1 MKAVVQRAYG
11 DPEDVLSLQDIDTPT
26 IKDDEI
32 LVRVRAG
39 SVHPDVWHVVTGR
52 PYVLRMMGSGLR
64 RPKSRVPG
72 TDVSG
77 VVELAGGKVTR
88 FKPGDEVLGESIKG
102 YQWVNGGAYADYA
115 VVRPDW
121 IALKPSNTTFEQA
134 ASVPT
139 SGIIALSGL
148 HNQGKLKA
156 GQKVLINGAGGG
168 VGLLAV
174 QIAKAYDAEVTGVD
188 DKARQHVLRSAG
200 ADRVIDYTQQDFTQ
214 SGELYDLI
222 LDIPGNHPF
231 SRIKRALTPDGTYV
245 AIGHDGYGRSG
256 GKWFGGI
263 PKLLGLMVTTPF
275 SRHMPKSGFSMPNK
289 KESMAFLREL
299 MEAGKITPIV
309 GETFPLAEA
318 AQAIR
323 YLAEGRAV
331 GRVVLTV

>member
-1 MKAVVQRAYG
+1 MKAIVQRAYG
-11 DPEDVLSLQDIDTPT
+11 QPEDVLSLQDIDTPV
-26 IKDDEI
+26 IKNDEV
-32 LVRVRAG
+32 LVHVRAA

-52 PYVLRMMGSGLR
+52 PYVLRLMGSGVR
-64 RPKSRVPG
+64 RPKNRVAG
-72 TDVSG
+72 TDLAG
-77 VVELAGGKVTR
+77 VVESAGASVTQ
-88 FKPGDEVLGESIKG
+88 FKRGDEVFGECVRG

-115 VVRPDW
+115 VVRRDW
-121 IALKPSNTTFEQA
+121 IVLKPSKVTFEQA

-148 HNQGKLKA
+148 RNQGKLEA

-174 QIAKAYDAEVTGVD
+174 QIAKAYGAEVTGVD
-188 DKARQHVLRSAG
+188 NKACADVVRSAG

-214 SGELYDLI
+214 SGERYDLI

-245 AIGHDGYGRSG
+245 LVGHDGYGQSG
-256 GKWFGGI
+256 GKWLGSI
-263 PKLLGLMVTTPF
+263 PKVFGLMARTPF
-275 SRHMPKSGFSMPNK
+275 SRHMPKSGFSMPDK
-289 KESMAFLREL
+289 KESMAVLREF

-309 GETFPLAEA
+309 GKTFPLAEA

-323 YLAEGRAV
+323 YLASGRAV
-331 GRVVLTV
+331 GKVVLTV